1 MQVRPCKL
9 STEEDKEKCKK
20 ALDYSKKAKKS
31 RLTEQQE
38 VRDAVDLDGAP
49 DADEDTNIAEV
60 EEVDAARGKTIR
72 KIGPMDKFTM
82 PLDQD
87 SLSNTRVIRQQLITE
102 SIMKERMHS
111 LQRYIARWVYVRGK
125 FLPAYCHLLHYKF

>member
-9 STEEDKEKCKK
+9 STEKDKEMCKK
-20 ALDYSKKAKKS
+20 AIDDSKKAKKS
-31 RLTEQQE
+31 RLTQQQE

-60 EEVDAARGKTIR
+60 EEVDAAGGKTIR
-72 KIGPMDKFTM
+72 KIGPMDNFTM
-82 PLDQD
+82 PLDQA
-87 SLSNTRVIRQQLITE
+87 SLSSTRVIRQQLITE

-125 FLPAYCHLLHYKF
+125 FLPCSLPFAPL